1 MRVPFPVRVFLSY
14 LLIVIVGT
22 LPTYIF
28 IQTQFPKNWFL
39 FKTKNVAAQ
48 AHRLAS
54 LLSRYPLNH
63 RLAELRI
70 LSKTYNERLTYINS
84 RGIVLFDSAVSKVKQ
99 MGNHSTRKEIRLLR
113 GEAAPREAFDPMLK
127 GVGVARRLSKTAD
140 QNMLYVAVYTNPEK
154 GKNSDVL
161 RLAVPLESLNV
172 LISSFLA
179 VFRNSQA
186 TALTVALLLSLVAAV
201 VFMRPLQRILAAA
214 QALARGEYNV
224 ELGNMAKDEV
234 GDVGRALEQ
243 LAIKLRKRLARADT
257 AKVLL
262 LQLIKS
268 IPTPLVLFGADG
280 QVIGLNASARALFED
295 DAQSAEHTL
304 SLWSSTADYAQK
316 LTESDDTGEP
326 QKVKLYLPKT
336 EKKVRGLLC
345 ALKHPTSKPFAALM
359 GDVTGVAGKK
369 RLPRPEEVTVV
380 EVKSLVDDAVERSK
394 TSYQLAKTSLR
405 VPNEWPN
412 VRLADAK
419 GRLPVSLTLL
429 LEGAILSPTNQ
440 ENLSLEYEEEEG
452 KIVFLLNSRVP
463 SFVVAL
469 IGQCVEPLGGSIKRE
484 AGECQLTLPK
494 A

>member
-22 LPTYIF
+22 LPTYIY
-28 IQTQFPKNWFL
+28 IQAQFPKNWFS

-54 LLSRYPLNH
+54 LLSHYPLNH
-63 RLAELRI
+63 RLAELRT
-70 LSKTYNERLTYINS
+70 LSNTYSERLTYINA
-84 RGIVLFDSAVSKVKQ
+84 RGTVLFDSAVSRVKQ
-99 MGNHSTRKEIRLLR
+99 LENHATRKELRLLR
-113 GEAAPREAFDPMLK
+113 EEAAPREDFDPQIK

-140 QNMLYVAVYTNPEK
+140 QNMLYVAVYLNPEN
-154 GKNSDVL
+154 GKSSDIL

-186 TALTVALLLSLVAAV
+186 TALSVALLLSLVAAI

-224 ELGNMAKDEV
+224 ELGDMAKDEV

-243 LAIKLRKRLARADT
+243 LTLMLRKRLARADT

-268 IPTPLVLFGADG
+268 IPTPLVLFGSEG
-280 QVIGLNASARALFED
+280 QVIGLNPSARSLFED
-295 DAQSAEHTL
+295 DAQTAEHTL
-304 SLWSSTADYAQK
+304 SLWSSTAEYTQK
-316 LTESDDTGEP
+316 LTESDDTGQP

-359 GDVTGVAGKK
+359 GDVTGVKGKK
-369 RLPRPEEVTVV
+369 KWPHPEDVTVV
-380 EVKSLVDDAVERSK
+380 DVKSLLDDAVERSK
-394 TSYQLAKTSLR
+394 TSYQLAEMNLR

-412 VRLADAK
+412 YRLADAK
-419 GRLPVSLTLL
+419 GRLPVAFTLL
-429 LEGAILSPTNQ
+429 LEGAILSPTSQ